1 MSISGIVIG
10 SITLANSI
18 NCLDTGSVPFGEGS
32 TCDRDL
38 HYAAFSFLLTHSA
51 FLLGSYMGF
60 LKQICSD
67 PKFRA
72 KISDCEV
79 PYRKE
84 DPETEN
90 LLN

>member
-10 SITLANSI
+10 SITLTNFT

-51 FLLGSYMGF
+51 FLLAGYMGF
-60 LKQICSD
+60 LKQICYD
-67 PKFRA
+67 NKFRA
-72 KISDCEV
+72 KICNCEV
-79 PYRKE
+79 PYRKDDE
-84 DPETEN
+84 MEK
-90 LLN
+90 LLNE